1 MKALKSMKT
10 APLLSTHFNEGQIS
24 KLLQSLLLGNT
35 RVSST
40 AYDTAWA
47 ARLSLAYP
55 NQGFEQ
61 AVEWLRKN
69 QHFDGSWGS
78 PVFHYH
84 DRIVS
89 TLAAIVALS
98 AIGTE
103 DQDRV
108 KAGQRFIWQ
117 NFNRL
122 HYDAHDT
129 IGFPVVIITLINQ
142 AQTLGL
148 DIPPYLYKDAE
159 KIEKKLNMLS
169 HDADKWR
176 YTTLHYSMEAIL
188 QYLPEGLYLDFGDEL
203 GCVGC
208 SPASTVATLLDDRTS
223 ATRSL
228 AYLNDLMKSQA
239 DRGVPTVD
247 RIDIFEA
254 AWTLNNLRHLE
265 WISPEH
271 PNVRPILEFL
281 WEAWSD
287 TKGVGH
293 SRYFNVADLDDTA
306 AAFSV
311 LRWGG
316 YPASADAFARFETET
331 HFKCYDGELDM
342 SMSAQVRALSALQF
356 AKEHPQYAAWTEKLE
371 KILRIADLHGSL
383 WFDKWHASPYYL
395 AASGIWLLHE
405 VANDLVESP
414 LNWLLK
420 TQNNDGGWGFYQ
432 SSTIEE
438 TSYALQALLYWD
450 KHVSKIDNSVILA
463 GGTFLET
470 ALKTLDIVPMWI
482 GKALYTPYRV
492 VQSSILVTISNLQD
506 YREKEGN
513 DYAH

>member
-1 MKALKSMKT
+1 MTT
-10 APLLSTHFNEGQIS
+10 APLVTTSVYEDEIGS
-24 KLLQSLLLGNT
+24 LLQSLLLGYT

-40 AYDTAWA
+40 AYDTAWT
-47 ARLSLAYP
+47 ARLSLLYP

-89 TLAAIVALS
+89 TLAAIIALRS
-98 AIGTE
+98 LGE
-103 DQDRV
+103 DDEDRV
-108 KAGQRFIWQ
+108 KAGSRFIWQ

-129 IGFPVVIITLINQ
+129 IGFPVVIIALINQ
-142 AQTLGL
+142 AQGLGL

-188 QYLPEGLYLDFGDEL
+188 QYLPEGLHLDFGDAL

-208 SPASTVATLLDDRTS
+208 SPASTVSTLLDSRTY
-223 ATRSL
+223 AQRSL
-228 AYLNDLMKSQA
+228 EYLRDLMESQ
-239 DRGVPTVD
+239 DDKGIPTVD

-254 AWTLNNLRHLE
+254 AWTLNNLRHLD
-265 WISPEH
+265 WISPQH
-271 PNVRPILEFL
+271 PDVRPILEFL
-281 WEAWSD
+281 WEEWSD

-316 YPASADAFARFETET
+316 YPASANAFARFETET

-356 AKEHPQYAAWTEKLE
+356 AKDHPKYEAWSEKLE

-395 AASGIWLLHE
+395 AASGIWLLHG
-405 VANDLVESP
+405 VADDLVQSP
-414 LNWLLK
+414 LNWLMK
-420 TQNNDGGWGFYQ
+420 TQNADGGWGFFQ

-450 KHVSKIDNSVILA
+450 KQVGKLDKSVILA
-463 GGTFLET
+463 GGKFLES
-470 ALKTLDIVPMWI
+470 ALKKQELVPMWI
-482 GKALYTPYRV
+482 GKALYTPFRV
-492 VQSSILVTISNLQD
+492 VRSSILVTLNNLQD
-506 YREKEGN
+506 YREREGH
-513 DYAH
+513 YAH

>member
-1 MKALKSMKT
+1 MTT
-10 APLLSTHFNEGQIS
+10 APLTTMSLYEEEIS
-24 KLLQSLLLGNT
+24 ELLQSLLLGYT

-47 ARLSLAYP
+47 ARLEKTHP
-55 NQGFEQ
+55 NQGF
-61 AVEWLRKN
+61 ALALDWLRKN

-98 AIGTE
+98 SAGTG
-103 DQDRV
+103 DKDRIT
-108 KAGQRFIWQ
+108 AGQRFIWQ

-129 IGFPVVIITLINQ
+129 IGFPVVIIALIHQ
-142 AQTLGL
+142 AQALGL

-169 HDADKWR
+169 NDADKWR

-188 QYLPEGLYLDFGDEL
+188 QYLPDGLFHDFGDEL

-208 SPASTVATLLDDRTS
+208 SPSSTVATLLDERT
-223 ATRSL
+223 AAKRSID
-228 AYLNDLMKSQA
+228 YLHSLIQSQE
-239 DRGVPTVD
+239 DKGVPTVD

-265 WISPEH
+265 WVSPEH
-271 PNVRPILEFL
+271 PDVRPILEFL

-356 AKEHPQYAAWTEKLE
+356 AKEHPQHAAWTEKLE

-395 AASGIWLLHE
+395 AASGIWLLHG
-405 VANDLVESP
+405 VADDLVQSP

-420 TQNNDGGWGFYQ
+420 TQNSDGGWSFFQ

-438 TSYALQALLYWD
+438 TTYALQALLYWD
-450 KHVSKIDNSVILA
+450 KHVEKIDSSVILA
-463 GGTFLET
+463 GGDFLET
-470 ALKTLDIVPMWI
+470 ALEKLELVPMWI

-492 VQSSILVTISNLQD
+492 VQSSILVTLSNLQE
-506 YREKEGN
+506 YREKKGK
-513 DYAH
+513 YHAH